1 MGVFNFHYKLNTTA
15 LDIKLE
21 KKNATEA
28 SIKIKLIRKDYQ
40 HKVEKKVKDYA
51 KTANIKGFRPGKVPI
66 GLIKK
71 MYGSSILVEEVNHIL
86 SHTVND
92 YVKGNNLNIIG
103 QPLPNHEDAKK
114 IDWDTQTEFEFDYE
128 IGLIDEFKYDLS
140 KKQKVK
146 NYTIEV
152 DKKSVEETV
161 TNLKKQFGNSINP
174 EISEDGDSLFGT
186 FTQLEG
192 EISNET
198 LVEINTIEKK
208 AQKNFIGIK
217 NDDIIEFEINK
228 TFKDASVI
236 VSLLNISEEEAKSLK
251 GKFTFTVKNVNR
263 VEPAEMNQELFD
275 KVFGKDAIKSEEEFR
290 EKIKDTVSG
299 NYSRETDLFLENSIR
314 DHFVDKTK
322 IEVPNDFLKK
332 WLLVSNEGK
341 LTVEDI
347 DKEFDATVKNLKW
360 DLIKS
365 KIAEDNEL
373 KVDNQEVVDKA
384 KLMIMEQF
392 GGAAMAEQM
401 ADKMDEFADNYLK
414 GNNGDNYMQVFQQVH
429 SEKIINYIKE
439 NITLNDKKV
448 SVDEFQKIV
457 LN

>member
-1 MGVFNFHYKLNTTA
+1 

-28 SIKIKLIRKDYQ
+28 SIKIKLIQKDYQ
-40 HKVEKKVKDYA
+40 HKVEEKVKDYA
-51 KTANIKGFRPGKVPI
+51 KKANIKGFRPGKVPI

-86 SHTVND
+86 SHSVND
-92 YVKGNNLNIIG
+92 YVKENNLNIIG
-103 QPLPNHEDAKK
+103 QPLPNHENAEK
-114 IDWDTQTEFEFDYE
+114 IDWDTQTEFEFDFE

-146 NYTIEV
+146 KYTIEV
-152 DKKSVEETV
+152 DKKTVEETV
-161 TNLKKQFGNSINP
+161 TNLKKQFGKSINP
-174 EISEDGDSLFGT
+174 EVSEDEDSLFGT

-192 EISNET
+192 EISNDT
-198 LVEINTIEKK
+198 LVEISTVEKK
-208 AQKNFIGIK
+208 AQKNFIGVK
-217 NDDIIEFEINK
+217 KDDVIEFEINK
-228 TFKDASVI
+228 IFKDASII

-251 GKFTFTVKNVNR
+251 GKFTFTVKNINR
-263 VEPAEMNQELFD
+263 VEPSEINQELFD
-275 KVFGKDAIKSEEEFR
+275 KVFGKDAVKSEDEFI

-299 NYSRETDLFLENSIR
+299 NYSRETDFYLENSIK

-322 IEVPNDFLKK
+322 IEVPSAFLKK
-332 WLLVSNEGK
+332 WLLVTNEGK
-341 LTVEDI
+341 LTAEDV
-347 DKEFDATVKNLKW
+347 DKEFDATVKSLKW
-360 DLIKS
+360 DLIKN

-384 KLMIMEQF
+384 KSMIMEQF

-429 SEKIINYIKE
+429 SEKITNYIKE

>member
-1 MGVFNFHYKLNTTA
+1 M
-15 LDIKLE
+15 DIKLE

>member
-1 MGVFNFHYKLNTTA
+1 M
-15 LDIKLE
+15 DIKLE

-28 SIKIKLIRKDYQ
+28 SIKIKLIQKDYQ
-40 HKVEKKVKDYA
+40 HKVEEKVKDYA
-51 KTANIKGFRPGKVPI
+51 KKANIKGFRPGKVPI

-86 SHTVND
+86 SHSVND
-92 YVKGNNLNIIG
+92 YVKENNLNIIG
-103 QPLPNHEDAKK
+103 QPLPNHENAEK
-114 IDWDTQTEFEFDYE
+114 IDWDTQTEFEFDFE

-146 NYTIEV
+146 KYTIEV
-152 DKKSVEETV
+152 DKKTVEETV
-161 TNLKKQFGNSINP
+161 TNLKKQFGKSINP
-174 EISEDGDSLFGT
+174 EVSEDEDSLFGT

-192 EISNET
+192 EISNDT
-198 LVEINTIEKK
+198 LVEISTVEKK
-208 AQKNFIGIK
+208 AQKNFIGVK
-217 NDDIIEFEINK
+217 KDDVIEFEINK
-228 TFKDASVI
+228 IFKDASII

-251 GKFTFTVKNVNR
+251 GKFTFTVKNINR
-263 VEPAEMNQELFD
+263 VEPSEINQELFD
-275 KVFGKDAIKSEEEFR
+275 KVFGKDAVKSEDEFI

-299 NYSRETDLFLENSIR
+299 NYSRETDFYLENSIK

-322 IEVPNDFLKK
+322 IEVPSAFLKK
-332 WLLVSNEGK
+332 WLLVTNEGK
-341 LTVEDI
+341 LTAEDV
-347 DKEFDATVKNLKW
+347 DKEFDATVKSLKW
-360 DLIKS
+360 DLIKN

-384 KLMIMEQF
+384 KSMIMEQF

-429 SEKIINYIKE
+429 SEKITNYIKE